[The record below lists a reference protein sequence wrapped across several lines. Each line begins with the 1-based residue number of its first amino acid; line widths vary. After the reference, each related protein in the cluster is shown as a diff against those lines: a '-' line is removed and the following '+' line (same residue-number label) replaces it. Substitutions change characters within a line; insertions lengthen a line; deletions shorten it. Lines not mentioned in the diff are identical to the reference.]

1 MGAWDGARGTGP
13 AARRPGAGG
22 ARLPGLG
29 RAAAGAGRGPGRAG
43 RRPGLHHGH
52 DHAVPAARQGR
63 RHPSARRPRV
73 RLRAAR
79 RPGYGAGVDDG
90 APDAQAPGGRRRPGS
105 RAVPVRGRP
114 QRGGRAPAGRPAGR
128 GGPRAWRAVMMLLG
142 LVAVAASV
150 MLALASGG
158 LSRRLAPALAVP
170 LLTLLALATSLA
182 TGLVLCVAAFGALAQ
197 LPFLA
202 TLGGWSGE
210 ALAPGNL
217 APGWGVVAGGIAAA
231 LLAAALVVTVRAARS
246 LAQAGRA
253 CRQLAG
259 PDRLVITRDDR
270 PAAYAVPSRAG
281 AIVVSTG
288 MLALLS
294 APERQ
299 ALLAHEEAHLRHR
312 HAVYVLLADLAAAA
326 NPLLRPLAGQVRLA
340 VELQADEDAARF
352 TGDRRTVAR
361 ALARA

>member
-1 MGAWDGARGTGP
+1 
-13 AARRPGAGG
+13 
-22 ARLPGLG
+22 
-29 RAAAGAGRGPGRAG
+29 
-43 RRPGLHHGH
+43 
-52 DHAVPAARQGR
+52 
-63 RHPSARRPRV
+63 
-73 RLRAAR
+73 
-79 RPGYGAGVDDG
+79 
-90 APDAQAPGGRRRPGS
+90 
-105 RAVPVRGRP
+105 
-114 QRGGRAPAGRPAGR
+114 
-128 GGPRAWRAVMMLLG
+128 MMLLG
-142 LVAVAASV
+142 LVPVAASV

-202 TLGGWSGE
+202 ALGGWSGE

-361 ALARA
+361 ALARASLAVTGHSPGGSLAMAQTEAGARIRALTGPPRARRPWAAAAAVVLIAASGATALMMTWAMHQRFETAQAVYAQAVYAPTAHAPTVYAQTVYAEAAHAQPR

>member
-1 MGAWDGARGTGP
+1 
-13 AARRPGAGG
+13 
-22 ARLPGLG
+22 
-29 RAAAGAGRGPGRAG
+29 
-43 RRPGLHHGH
+43 
-52 DHAVPAARQGR
+52 
-63 RHPSARRPRV
+63 
-73 RLRAAR
+73 
-79 RPGYGAGVDDG
+79 
-90 APDAQAPGGRRRPGS
+90 
-105 RAVPVRGRP
+105 
-114 QRGGRAPAGRPAGR
+114 
-128 GGPRAWRAVMMLLG
+128 MMLLG
-142 LVAVAASV
+142 LVPVAASV

-182 TGLVLCVAAFGALAQ
+182 TGLVLCLAAFGALAQ

-202 TLGGWSGE
+202 ALGGWSGE

-217 APGWGVVAGGIAAA
+217 APGWGVLTGGIAAA
-231 LLAAALVVTVRAARS
+231 LLTAALVVTVRAARS

-326 NPLLRPLAGQVRLA
+326 NPLLRPLAGRVRLA
-340 VELQADEDAARF
+340 VELHADQDAAAEI
-352 TGDRRTVAR
+352 GDHRAVAR
-361 ALARA
+361 ALARASLAVSAAGPGPHGSLAMGQTDACARIRALTEPPRRRRSWAVAAALILILASSATATTMTWAMHQRIETAQAVYAQAHGPAR

>member
-1 MGAWDGARGTGP
+1 
-13 AARRPGAGG
+13 
-22 ARLPGLG
+22 
-29 RAAAGAGRGPGRAG
+29 
-43 RRPGLHHGH
+43 
-52 DHAVPAARQGR
+52 
-63 RHPSARRPRV
+63 
-73 RLRAAR
+73 
-79 RPGYGAGVDDG
+79 
-90 APDAQAPGGRRRPGS
+90 
-105 RAVPVRGRP
+105 
-114 QRGGRAPAGRPAGR
+114 
-128 GGPRAWRAVMMLLG
+128 MMPLG
-142 LVAVAASV
+142 LVPVAASV

-182 TGLVLCVAAFGALAQ
+182 TGLVLCVAAFGAVAQ

-202 TLGGWSGE
+202 ALGGWSGE

-246 LAQAGRA
+246 LAQASRA

-326 NPLLRPLAGQVRLA
+326 NPLLRPLAGRVRLA
-340 VELQADEDAARF
+340 VELHADQDAAAEI
-352 TGDRRTVAR
+352 GDHRAVAR
-361 ALARA
+361 ALARASLAVSAAGPGPHGSLAMGQTDACARIRALTEPPRRRRSWAVAAALILILASSATATTMTWAMHQRIETAQAVYAQAHGPAR